1 MLVIPAIDL
10 KGGRCVRLV
19 EGKAALEVVYSSDPV
34 EVALSFQAAGAKWL
48 HVVDL
53 DGAFRGEPANLDAMA
68 AIIRAVS
75 IPVQV
80 GGGIRSRETAEKIFA
95 LGAARIIL
103 GTAAVREKGLLQ
115 ELLNSFG
122 KDRIAVSVDAREGRV
137 AVKGW
142 EEVTMVD
149 ALTFGRELRLLGVTR
164 VIFTDIKRDGTLKGP
179 NVAAVAE
186 FARFNPGLRVIA
198 SGGVSR
204 LEDLMDLKKLAP
216 LGVEGVIVGKALYDG
231 RIDLK
236 EALRLMEEE
245 GNAG

>member
-10 KGGRCVRLV
+10 KGGCCVRLV
-19 EGKAALEVVYSSDPV
+19 EGKATLEVVYSSDPV
-34 EVALSFQAAGAKWL
+34 EVALGFEAAGAKWL

-53 DGAFRGEPANLDAMA
+53 DGAFRGEPANLDAIA
-68 AIIRAVS
+68 AIIRAVG

-103 GTAAVREKGLLQ
+103 GTAAVMEK
-115 ELLNSFG
+115 ELLKELLDSFG
-122 KDRIAVSVDAREGRV
+122 KDRVAVSVDAREGKV

-142 EEVTMVD
+142 EEVTLVD
-149 ALTFGRELRLLGVTR
+149 ALTFGRELRSLGVTW

-179 NVAAVAE
+179 NVVAVAE
-186 FARFNPGLRVIA
+186 FARSIPGLRVIV

-204 LEDLMDLKKLAP
+204 LEDLLKLKKLAP

-236 EALRLMEEE
+236 EALRLVEAE
-245 GNAG
+245 GNGG